1 MEDEKKNS
9 TSVEHENEDAIQ
21 GKSSG
26 NVHHGP
32 IAQNITDEN
41 DETTPTVV
49 KKLHRRQVSTAS
61 AKMFALNEEIF
72 SGVENDYGNSNSDI
86 PPVHVDQEQKEN
98 SKEVKFEGL
107 KGDSGI
113 SRSMNRSDIDRTSD
127 TQITSGIGTI
137 ETSFETIGTS
147 RSSINKGKRPD
158 VKYSKLKGIFN
169 SINHCLPLSLTKY
182 RFYRYV
188 I

>member
-21 GKSSG
+21 GKTTG
-26 NVHHGP
+26 NVHHGAT
-32 IAQNITDEN
+32 AQNITDEN

-72 SGVENDYGNSNSDI
+72 SGVENECDTPNSDI
-86 PPVHVDQEQKEN
+86 PQIHVDQDQKVN

-127 TQITSGIGTI
+127 TQMTSGIGTI

-147 RSSINKGKRPD
+147 RSSMNKGKRPD
-158 VKYSKLKGIFN
+158 VKYSKLKGIVFQQYE
-169 SINHCLPLSLTKY
+169 IIV
-182 RFYRYV
+182 F
-188 I
+188 